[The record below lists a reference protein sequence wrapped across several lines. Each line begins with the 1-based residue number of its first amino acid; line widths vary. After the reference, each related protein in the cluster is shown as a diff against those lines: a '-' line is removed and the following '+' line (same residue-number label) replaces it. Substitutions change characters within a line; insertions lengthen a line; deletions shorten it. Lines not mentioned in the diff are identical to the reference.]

1 MSLEEVRNDNGEI
14 VGAVEHMDDQGMLQ
28 EEYGRLSL
36 EVMNAEG
43 EEKEKIEARL
53 KELETKLS
61 PLEEAA

>member
-1 MSLEEVRNDNGEI
+1 MENNIENFEDGSVH
-14 VGAVEHMDDQGMLQ
+14 HMDNQGMLQ

-36 EVMNAEG
+36 EVMTAQG
-43 EEKEKIEARL
+43 ERKEEVEARL